1 MRVFRL
7 PLVNAVAIAVLI
19 PAAAI
24 AQEIEPSHYAQLTG
38 RHIGPVGN
46 RVSTVVGVA
55 GDRMTYYGGAASG
68 GVWKTSDGGLT
79 WAPIFDDQDFPSIG
93 AIAVA
98 ESDPN
103 VVWVGTGE
111 AFIRSNVSIG
121 NGVFRSTDGG
131 NTWEHKGLD
140 GSGRIG
146 RIIVHP
152 SDPDVAY
159 AAVLGHGY
167 SPQPG
172 RGVFRTTDGGVTWEH
187 VLAVDEETGASDIVM
202 DPNNPRILFAGM
214 WQMELR
220 TWTRESGGPGSGLY
234 MTRDG
239 GDTWKRLE
247 GSGLPRLSVGK
258 VAVCMT
264 PENSNRIYALIE
276 TGDGVPWHGQ
286 ETESGELWRS
296 DNGGGSWRL
305 VSHNRSLTGRSAYY
319 SRCAVAPDD
328 PDEAYFMAAGL
339 EYTKDGGSTFE
350 SASFFGPQGGGF
362 TVPGYDHHDMWIDP
376 TNADR
381 MIVGH
386 DGGVSISE
394 NRGLTW
400 LRVQLPVAQMYHVT
414 ADNQIPYYVMGNRQD
429 GPSMRG
435 PSNSRAGGFMGGGI
449 PRGAW
454 QDVGGGESGFA
465 TPDPEDPNIVWSSA
479 SGFGALGGVVV
490 RWDART
496 EQFRQIE
503 VWPEYTVGVPAADVR
518 YRFQWTFPL
527 LISPHD
533 NNTVF
538 VTSQHVHRTTNGGQS
553 WEVISPDLT
562 RNDSTQMGISGGLT
576 PDNLG
581 VEYCCVVYA
590 FEESPVQQGVYWA
603 GSSDGLVHVSQD
615 GGDSWDNVTA
625 NIPDLPPL
633 GTVRNIDAS
642 KWDAG
647 KAYMTIDFH
656 EVGDFA
662 PYVYKTENFGGS
674 WTKITD
680 GIADGPVSYARNIRE
695 DPVRPGL
702 LYLGTENAL
711 YVSFDDGEQ
720 WKPFRNNIPPAPM
733 YWLVVQ
739 EHFNDLVIGTYGR
752 GFWIVDDITP
762 LQQLTDEV
770 AASDVHLFQPRNAYR
785 FKPISTRMA
794 AFYDPSAG
802 TDPPYG
808 ASINYW
814 LREKPEGEVQL
825 SIVDAAG
832 DTVRTLSGTNESGIN
847 RLMWD
852 LNGEPSTEIVM
863 RTKPLHAEWFDLGDD
878 RRRSS
883 FQEQFSVMAPPGR
896 YTVHLQVNGETLS
909 QPLEVLKDP
918 NSSGTVEDIRVQ
930 TAMLEEV
937 REDMNAAAET
947 INRIELLR
955 RQLEDLKDVVSDRDD
970 SEELGAAADSLID
983 ALVAVE
989 ENLLQLRVTGTGQD
1003 YVRWPSKL
1011 VERLGYLGM
1020 STAIGDFVPTDPSR
1034 AVHTVLQQELAEQ
1047 QAALAELLR
1056 TQVEA
1061 FNRMLR
1067 EREVP
1072 QLISQQAGSLES
1084 SL

>member
-400 LRVQLPVAQMYHVT
+400 LRVQLPVAQMRTIRFLTTSWATGRT
-414 ADNQIPYYVMGNRQD
+414 APRCAGRRTHARVVLWEAAFLEA
-429 GPSMRG
+429 RG
-435 PSNSRAGGFMGGGI
+435 K
-449 PRGAW
+449 
-454 QDVGGGESGFA
+454 
-465 TPDPEDPNIVWSSA
+465 T
-479 SGFGALGGVVV
+479 LGVV
-490 RWDART
+490 
-496 EQFRQIE
+496 
-503 VWPEYTVGVPAADVR
+503 
-518 YRFQWTFPL
+518 
-527 LISPHD
+527 
-533 NNTVF
+533 
-538 VTSQHVHRTTNGGQS
+538 
-553 WEVISPDLT
+553 
-562 RNDSTQMGISGGLT
+562 
-576 PDNLG
+576 
-581 VEYCCVVYA
+581 
-590 FEESPVQQGVYWA
+590 
-603 GSSDGLVHVSQD
+603 
-615 GGDSWDNVTA
+615 
-625 NIPDLPPL
+625 
-633 GTVRNIDAS
+633 
-642 KWDAG
+642 
-647 KAYMTIDFH
+647 
-656 EVGDFA
+656 
-662 PYVYKTENFGGS
+662 
-674 WTKITD
+674 
-680 GIADGPVSYARNIRE
+680 
-695 DPVRPGL
+695 
-702 LYLGTENAL
+702 
-711 YVSFDDGEQ
+711 
-720 WKPFRNNIPPAPM
+720 
-733 YWLVVQ
+733 
-739 EHFNDLVIGTYGR
+739 
-752 GFWIVDDITP
+752 
-762 LQQLTDEV
+762 
-770 AASDVHLFQPRNAYR
+770 
-785 FKPISTRMA
+785 
-794 AFYDPSAG
+794 
-802 TDPPYG
+802 
-808 ASINYW
+808 
-814 LREKPEGEVQL
+814 
-825 SIVDAAG
+825 
-832 DTVRTLSGTNESGIN
+832 
-847 RLMWD
+847 
-852 LNGEPSTEIVM
+852 
-863 RTKPLHAEWFDLGDD
+863 
-878 RRRSS
+878 
-883 FQEQFSVMAPPGR
+883 
-896 YTVHLQVNGETLS
+896 
-909 QPLEVLKDP
+909 
-918 NSSGTVEDIRVQ
+918 
-930 TAMLEEV
+930 
-937 REDMNAAAET
+937 
-947 INRIELLR
+947 
-955 RQLEDLKDVVSDRDD
+955 
-970 SEELGAAADSLID
+970 
-983 ALVAVE
+983 
-989 ENLLQLRVTGTGQD
+989 
-1003 YVRWPSKL
+1003 
-1011 VERLGYLGM
+1011 
-1020 STAIGDFVPTDPSR
+1020 R
-1034 AVHTVLQQELAEQ
+1034 AVSRRPTRRIPTSCGRAPQDLA
-1047 QAALAELLR
+1047 R
-1056 TQVEA
+1056 
-1061 FNRMLR
+1061 
-1067 EREVP
+1067 
-1072 QLISQQAGSLES
+1072 
-1084 SL
+1084 